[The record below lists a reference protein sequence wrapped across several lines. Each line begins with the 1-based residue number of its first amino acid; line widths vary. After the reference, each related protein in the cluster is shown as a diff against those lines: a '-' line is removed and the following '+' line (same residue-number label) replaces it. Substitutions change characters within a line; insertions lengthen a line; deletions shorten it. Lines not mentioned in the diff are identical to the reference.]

1 MALGIFI
8 VVSAIVM
15 LLTFIGIIFLI
26 KLVKKN

>member
-15 LLTFIGIIFLI
+15 LLTFIGIIFLV

>member
-8 VVSAIVM
+8 VVSTIVM
-15 LLTFIGIIFLI
+15 LLTFIGIIFLV